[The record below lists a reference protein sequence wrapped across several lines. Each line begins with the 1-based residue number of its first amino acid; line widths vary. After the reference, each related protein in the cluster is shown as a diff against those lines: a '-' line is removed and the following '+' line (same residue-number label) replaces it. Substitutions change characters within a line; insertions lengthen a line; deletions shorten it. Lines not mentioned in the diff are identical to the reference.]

1 MTTTS
6 FGERTQPGIL
16 LGLACAFTGF
26 YVNPA
31 IWLVFA
37 LALAGLFMQN
47 KTIRQLSCGVLLSL
61 VVLLIAA
68 AVYQVP
74 S

>member
-1 MTTTS
+1 MTS
-6 FGERTQPGIL
+6 FGKWTQPGIL
-16 LGLACAFTGF
+16 LGLACAFAGF
-26 YVNPA
+26 YVAPA

-37 LALAGLFMQN
+37 LALGGLLVQH

-68 AVYQVP
+68 AVYARQTT
-74 S
+74 